1 MSHVYSGDE
10 ILGLARGFLSA
21 GARSLVLS
29 LWTVNDAVTSRL
41 MLDFYNS
48 LQRGSSVAASL
59 RVAQLNLIKQGEH
72 PYFWSP
78 FFVIA

>member
-1 MSHVYSGDE
+1 
-10 ILGLARGFLSA
+10 
-21 GARSLVLS
+21 
-29 LWTVNDAVTSRL
+29 